1 MERLIVEGKVER
13 KHPRGRSPTK
23 WVDQVNRIMN
33 KSFHKAEQLAQER
46 EIWQELIRV

>member
-23 WVDQVNRIMN
+23 WDQVNRIMN
-33 KSFHKAEQLAQER
+33 KSFHEAEQLAQER
-46 EIWQELIRV
+46 EIWQELIRI